1 MDSWQLLSYNAPIL
15 PIHAGLLRT
24 GKVFFFAGSGNNPD
38 NWEETKGSAVWNT
51 SNGTF
56 ARPVTPVD
64 GGGIPFDI
72 FCAGQTFLADG
83 SLLLVGG
90 TLQYD
95 PFNGLEIALKFD
107 PGTETWTEKKGMAH
121 GRWYPTV
128 LTLGDGKVLAVS
140 GTDENG
146 NLNVR
151 PEVYNPSPAGP
162 EGWKAYP
169 QTTSYFPLYPHLFL
183 LSSGKIFYSGGYM
196 GGSNGVTPRILTLPA
211 SFNQTITEQSVSG
224 LQSSDYGNQ
233 CASVL
238 LPPAQDQKVMII
250 GGGNGSDNA
259 TNRVNIVDLKVAN
272 PTYTAAAPLNYA
284 RMHCNAVLLPDR
296 TVFVCGGSKRAQDG
310 STGNATNKAEIYN
323 PATNTW
329 TVAAEASVNRL
340 YHSVA
345 LLLPDGRVATA
356 GSNPYRTG
364 DELRLEIYSPAY
376 MSQTRPVITNA
387 PSEVVRGQQ
396 FTIQVSQDA
405 GGIKWVSLIRP
416 AAPTHSCD
424 VEQRLVDIPINSF
437 SNNTLT
443 VTLPTNSNLT
453 PPGYYML
460 FVTDQSN
467 VPSVASWIKVGPPPQ

>member
-1 MDSWQLLSYNAPIL
+1 MDSWQVMSYNAPIL

-38 NWEETKGSAVWNT
+38 NWAETKGSAVWNT
-51 SNGTF
+51 SNGNF
-56 ARPVTPVD
+56 DRPVTPVD

-83 SLLLVGG
+83 SLLVVGG

-95 PFNGLEIALKFD
+95 PFDGTEVALKFN
-107 PGTETWTEKKGMAH
+107 PSTGTWTQTSSMAH
-121 GRWYPTV
+121 GRWYPTA
-128 LTLGDGKVLAVS
+128 LTLGNGNIFAIS
-140 GTDENG
+140 GLDENG

-151 PEVYNPSPAGP
+151 PEVYKTSP
-162 EGWKAYP
+162 EGWTAYP

-233 CASVL
+233 AASVL
-238 LPPAQDQKVMII
+238 LPPAQNQKVMII

-259 TNRVNIVDLKVAN
+259 INRVNIVDLTATT
-272 PTYTAAAPLNYA
+272 PTYTAAASLNYA
-284 RMHCNAVLLPDR
+284 RMHCSAVLLPDR
-296 TVFVCGGSKRAQDG
+296 TVFVCGGSNHAEDG
-310 STGNATNKAEIYN
+310 STGHAANKAEIYN

-329 TVAAEASVNRL
+329 TVAAQASVKRL

-356 GSNPYRTG
+356 GGNPYRTG

-387 PSEVVRGQQ
+387 PSDVTYGQQ
-396 FTIQVSQDA
+396 FTIQVSQTPD
-405 GGIKWVSLIRP
+405 IKWVSLIRP

-424 VEQRLVDIPINSF
+424 TEQRLVDLPINSF

-443 VTLPTNSNLT
+443 VTLTTNSNIAT
-453 PPGYYML
+453 PGYYML
-460 FVTDQSN
+460 FVTNQSG
-467 VPSVASWIKVGPPPQ
+467 VPSVASWIKVA